1 MKKPLRFLFA
11 VHCHQPVGN
20 FGEVFKKAFDEC
32 YEPLLAEFDKHPG
45 FKLSLHFS
53 GPLLEHME
61 VRRRGCRDLVSRLV
75 GRGQVEM
82 LGGGFYEPILAVIP
96 EEDRLGQL
104 GMMSRWLEEHF
115 GRRPRGVWLTERVWE
130 PHIAGTLARA
140 GIEYTLLDEE
150 HFHYAGVKD
159 IHTSYLTEDEGL
171 PLRVFPIDKKLR
183 YMIPFR
189 TLEEIDARFAEI
201 RERGGIAVLGDDG
214 EKFGLWPGTAE
225 WVFGKR
231 WLGTF
236 LDHLEETG
244 VRTMT
249 LSEYAAAEPPG
260 GRVYLPPASYEEM
273 TEWVLDPGELDAY
286 RKAREA
292 CPAEARRFLRGGFF
306 RDFFLKYPESNLLHK
321 RMLSVSKRLRSSTG
335 NEPAVRDL
343 YKSQCNDPY
352 WHGVFGGLYLP
363 HLRESAWS
371 HLLEAEKAAPAG
383 SGWAGNDMDLDGR
396 TEFSWSTGSFGLLVK
411 PSCGGAVIEIDHQ
424 PSSRNITDVLARR
437 PESYHVR
444 RDSEGAPDG
453 KSIHELARRLPPGA
467 EELLRYDRQPRFSC
481 LDRFLSPEA
490 RLEDVRRA
498 DHDERGDFVGGEYAP
513 SIKDTTLILEK
524 HGRVRMDGENVPVF
538 IRKRI
543 VAEGTAIRVRYE
555 IANSGERPAT
565 LTFASEWNFYM
576 LPDEFALRADGAD
589 LAAGRLSFR
598 AEGADEVWSFPLRT
612 LSQSEKDYDIIHQ
625 GFCLLPVRRIRLAG
639 GEGTAFEIVLAEKN
653 AR

>member
-1 MKKPLRFLFA
+1 MRPLRFLFA

-20 FGEVFKKAFDEC
+20 FGHVFERAFDEC
-32 YEPLLAEFDKHPG
+32 YEPLLAEFDRHPG

-53 GPLLEHME
+53 GPLLEYME
-61 VRRRGCRDLVSRLV
+61 VRRRSCRDLINVLA
-75 GRGQVEM
+75 GRGQVEL

-96 EEDRLGQL
+96 EEDRQGQL
-104 GMMSRWLEEHF
+104 RMMSRWLEEHF

-130 PHIAGTLARA
+130 PQLAGTLARA

-150 HFHYAGVKD
+150 HFHYAGAKD
-159 IHTSYLTEDEGL
+159 IHTSYVTEDEGL
-171 PLRVFPIDKKLR
+171 PLRVFPIDKQLR

-189 TLEEIDARFAEI
+189 TLEEIDAVFAGI

-231 WLGTF
+231 WLGKF
-236 LDHLEETG
+236 LDHLDETG

-249 LSEYAAAEPPG
+249 LAEYADSEPPG

-273 TEWVLDPGELDAY
+273 TEWVLEPRELDAY

-292 CPAEARRFLRGGFF
+292 CPEEARRFLRGGFF

-321 RMLSVSKRLRSSTG
+321 RMLSVSKKAAGSGRGEEAAR
-335 NEPAVRDL
+335 EL
-343 YKSQCNDPY
+343 YMAQCNDPY

-363 HLRESAWS
+363 HLREAAWG
-371 HLLEAEKAAPAG
+371 HLLEAEKRLPAVP
-383 SGWAGNDMDLDGR
+383 GWTGTDLDLDGR
-396 TEFSWSTGSFGLLVK
+396 VEYSGGAGAFGLIVK
-411 PSCGGAVIEIDHQ
+411 PGFGGALVEIDHR

-437 PESYHVR
+437 PESYHDR
-444 RDSEGAPDG
+444 RGGEGEPEG
-453 KSIHELARRLPPGA
+453 KSIHELVRRLPPEA

-481 LDRFLSPEA
+481 LDRFLAPGT
-490 RLEDVRRA
+490 RPEDVRRA
-498 DHDERGDFVGGEYAP
+498 EYGELGDFVDGEYAAAVEGP
-513 SIKDTTLILEK
+513 ILVLERK
-524 HGRVRMDGENVPVF
+524 GRVRIDGADAPVTV
-538 IRKRI
+538 RKRI
-543 VAEGTAIRVRYE
+543 AVEEAAVRVRYE
-555 IANSGERPAT
+555 IVNGGERPIS

-576 LPDEFALRADGAD
+576 LPDEIALQADGAD
-589 LAAGRLSFR
+589 LMSGRLSFR
-598 AEGADEVWSFPLRT
+598 AAGADEVWSSPLRT

-625 GFCLLPVRRIRLAG
+625 GFCFLPIRRIRLAG
-639 GEGTAFEIVLAEKN
+639 GEGTAFDIELAEKN

>member
-1 MKKPLRFLFA
+1 MRPLRFLFA

-20 FGEVFKKAFDEC
+20 FGDVFERAFDEC
-32 YEPLLAEFDKHPG
+32 YEPLLAEFDKHPD

-61 VRRRGCRDLVSRLV
+61 AHRRSCRELVGRLA
-75 GRGQVEM
+75 GRGQVEL

-96 EEDRLGQL
+96 EADRLGQL
-104 GMMSRWLEEHF
+104 RMMSLWLEEHF

-150 HFHYAGVKD
+150 HFHYAGVED

-171 PLRVFPIDKKLR
+171 PLRVFPIDKQLR

-189 TLEEIDARFAEI
+189 TLEEIDVAFAAI

-214 EKFGLWPGTAE
+214 EKFGLWPGTAD

-231 WLGTF
+231 WLGKF
-236 LDHLEETG
+236 LDHIAETG

-249 LSEYAAAEPPG
+249 LSEYADAEPPG

-273 TEWVLDPGELDAY
+273 TEWVLEPRELDAF
-286 RKAREA
+286 RKARQA

-306 RDFFLKYPESNLLHK
+306 RDYFLKYPESNLLHK
-321 RMLSVSKRLRSSTG
+321 RMLSVSKRLAYSNG
-335 NEPAVRDL
+335 NGEPVREL
-343 YKSQCNDPY
+343 YKAQCNDPY

-363 HLRESAWS
+363 HLREAAWG

-383 SGWAGNDMDLDGR
+383 PGWTERDIDLDGR
-396 TEFSWSTGSFGLLVK
+396 AEFSLGAGPFGLVVK
-411 PSCGGAVIEIDHQ
+411 PGFGGAIVEIDHR
-424 PSSRNITDVLARR
+424 PASRNITDVLARR
-437 PESYHVR
+437 PESYHDR
-444 RDSEGAPDG
+444 REGEGAADG
-453 KSIHELARRLPPGA
+453 KSIHELARKLPPDA

-481 LDRFLSPEA
+481 LDRFLASETRPED
-490 RLEDVRRA
+490 LRRM
-498 DHDERGDFVGGEYAP
+498 EYREQGDFVDGEYAAAVEGP
-513 SIKDTTLILEK
+513 ALVLEK
-524 HGRVRMDGENVPVF
+524 NGRVRAGGEDVPVV

-543 VAEGTAIRVRYE
+543 EVEGASIRVRYT
-555 IANSGERPAT
+555 IANPGGRPVS

-576 LPDEFALRADGAD
+576 LPDELALRADGAE

-598 AEGADEVWSFPLRT
+598 AAGADEVWSFPLRT

-625 GFCLLPVRRIRLAG
+625 GFCILPVRRLRLAA
-639 GEGTAFEIVLAEKN
+639 GEETAFEIVLAECN